1 MPSFLSNIF
10 NSSSSV
16 DTSVGATRTIN
27 LSGNYFSFSM
37 PEDFSKD
44 MPAENLVE
52 NLDIT
57 NLEKFNNTEYGNLI
71 RRWWDIKKPGLFG
84 KNLGTIMM
92 DISVQRVVDNK
103 QRKIHD
109 RAYKISDRLDFLLMI
124 NDALH
129 QRYDEFIAQTKGLN
143 DALSYSVPGIA
154 FLSGKKLKTEC
165 RDSIYNNQ
173 KWVAYSATAPI
184 NQLIGGLVTP
194 LTEQLYLEVV
204 YSYSPDQN
212 VLPMSFLDLAY
223 KKTSKISNTLKIT
236 YEKDNVVKDLI
247 NTKDWLKTTND
258 QILQRNQ
265 DILLVPLFGSD
276 AHKLLEMQ
284 DKLDA
289 EAAKSLMKIEGSSY

>member
-1 MPSFLSNIF
+1 MNKFFKNF
-10 NSSSSV
+10 SSI
-16 DTSVGATRTIN
+16 DTSLGVKREIN
-27 LSGNYFSFSM
+27 LSGTYFSFSM
-37 PEDFSKD
+37 PEYFSKD

-52 NLDIT
+52 SLDIT

-103 QRKIHD
+103 QRRIHD
-109 RAYKISDRLDFLLMI
+109 KAYKISDRLDFLLMI

-129 QRYDEFIAQTKGLN
+129 QRYDEFISQTKGLS
-143 DALSYSVPGIA
+143 DALSYSIPGVA

-184 NQLIGGLVTP
+184 NQLIIGLVTP

-223 KKTSKISNTLKIT
+223 KKTSKISNTLTIA
-236 YEKDNVVKDLI
+236 YAKDNLVKDLI

-258 QILQRNQ
+258 QILQKNQ
-265 DILLVPLFGSD
+265 DILLVPLFGSG
-276 AHKLLEMQ
+276 AHKLLEIQ

-289 EAAKSLMKIEGSSY
+289 EAAKSVMKIEDGSE